1 MAHDGLALRADADMT
16 PLFNLDATTMETLR
30 LIGPEAEMAPY
41 GPEAQVED
49 DGMLVY
55 TSLFYALAP
64 DADASKVPPPGT
76 RTRTMPAG
84 TYAVIDYSGTWSQ
97 VGRAYGTL
105 CKFIDERG
113 LRADG
118 PFRETSHIRLL
129 DTDISKSNS
138 SISVAVK

>member
-16 PLFNLDATTMETLR
+16 PLFDLDATTMETLR

-41 GPEAQVED
+41 GLEAQVED
-49 DGMLVY
+49 DGTPVY

-64 DADASKVPPPGT
+64 DADMSKVPPGT

-84 TYAVIDYSGTWSQ
+84 TYAVIDYNGTWSQ
-97 VGRAYGTL
+97 VGCAYGTL
-105 CKFIDERG
+105 REFIDERG

-138 SISVAVK
+138 SVSVAVK